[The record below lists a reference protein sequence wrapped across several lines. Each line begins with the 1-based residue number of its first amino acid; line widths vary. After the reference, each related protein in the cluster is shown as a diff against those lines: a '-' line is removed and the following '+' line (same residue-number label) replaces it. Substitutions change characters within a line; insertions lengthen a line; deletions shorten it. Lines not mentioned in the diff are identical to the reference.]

1 MKESDKEKIK
11 KLKKILKIID
21 LLKSLIKNFSE
32 AKLKKALHL
41 KEIRILI
48 IDFIRKVK
56 LDIIEISGLVK
67 ENKEADR
74 QYIKNIIENFSDAVN
89 LINRNN

>member
-56 LDIIEISGLVK
+56 LDIVEISGLVK